1 MVKAFRF
8 GVVTAGSPSSSAWIT
23 LAQRIEVL
31 GYSSLLM
38 PDRTMTPLAVLP
50 ALAVAATV
58 TKTLHVGSYVFAND
72 YRHPALLA
80 REVATLDQL
89 SNGRVEFGLG
99 AGVGASDF
107 QQLGMPFDS
116 AGTRVARFEEAL
128 SIIKQFF
135 TSEVVN
141 FAGKYY
147 TIAEMRALPRP
158 IQKPH
163 PPIFVGSAGR
173 RMLTIAAREADI
185 IAPTLKWSGSGG
197 IDPTDVSL
205 EQKIGWIREAA
216 GERFDHLEF
225 SQSSFGIEL
234 TDNPVRA
241 TPALRGGP
249 PVQPRPMTTEQA
261 IEHLLEQRERLGI
274 SYIQVQEGQIENF
287 APVVARL
294 SGK

>member
-8 GVVTAGSPSSSAWIT
+8 GVVTAGNPSSSAWIT
-23 LAQRIEVL
+23 LVQRIEDL

-38 PDRTMTPLAVLP
+38 PDRTITPLAVVP
-50 ALAVAATV
+50 ALATAAAV
-58 TKTLHVGSYVFAND
+58 TKTLRIGSYVFAND

-80 REVATLDQL
+80 RDVATLDQL

-116 AGTRVARFEEAL
+116 AGVRVTRFEEAL

-147 TIAEMRALPRP
+147 TISEMRSLPRP
-158 IQKPH
+158 VQQPH
-163 PPIFVGSAGR
+163 PPILVGSAGR

-185 IAPTLKWSGSGG
+185 IAPALRRNEQG
-197 IDPTDVSL
+197 IDPTDVPL
-205 EQKIGWIREAA
+205 EQKIDWIREAA

-225 SQSSFGIEL
+225 SQPAFGIDL

-241 TPALRGGP
+241 GQVIRGGP
-249 PVQPRPMTTEQA
+249 IVQPRPMTTEQA
-261 IEHLLEQRERLGI
+261 IEHLLEQRQRLGI
-274 SYIQVQEGQIENF
+274 SYIQVQEGQVENF